1 VLDEPQGE
9 YYGGDTAAP
18 VFKNI
23 AQDIAVYSNIMPEDA
38 EVKTM

>member
-18 VFKNI
+18 VFKKI
-23 AQDIAVYSNIMPEDA
+23 AQDIAIYKNIIPSGA